1 MGHNTPSQSP
11 GDSPTTPRF
20 VWPKPDQGHTIPR
33 LGWPEFL
40 RVVALQLQRDYPCP
54 GPSTDP
60 GASLG
65 NFLASHV
72 IALAE
77 QAEALQAWDPG
88 SHVAH
93 AQVMEEEIEAAWYQF
108 VGDQY
113 EPSLSDDETA
123 GLGGHPAQPD
133 FETDDGPVRGW
144 FSRDSEDETFLN

>member
-11 GDSPTTPRF
+11 SPLPRF
-20 VWPKPDQGHTIPR
+20 VWPRPGSDQPR
-33 LGWPEFL
+33 LAWPEFL
-40 RVVALQLQRDYPCP
+40 RVVALQLQRDYSCP

-72 IALAE
+72 IALAD
-77 QAEALQAWDPG
+77 QASALQAWDPG

-93 AQVMEEEIEAAWYQF
+93 AQVMEEEVEAAWYQF
-108 VGDQY
+108 MGDQY

-123 GLGGHPAQPD
+123 GLGGHPDATD
-133 FETDDGPVRGW
+133 FDHQEDDGPIRGW
-144 FSRDSEDETFLN
+144 LSRDSEDETFLN